1 MSGRGGFLDFCLCG
15 GLGVCRKSTWSVV
28 LVRGVWSVWRGVTL
42 EFVTEKP
49 FWFCRGERICERNLE
64 VLYKAESIEVTIGL
78 RGWSTLW
85 CLMDPLMD
93 GGIASL
99 ECSCR

>member
-1 MSGRGGFLDFCLCG
+1 MVILDISFLNC
-15 GLGVCRKSTWSVV
+15 V
-28 LVRGVWSVWRGVTL
+28 

-49 FWFCRGERICERNLE
+49 FWFCRGERIFERNLK
-64 VLYKAESIEVTIGL
+64 VLYKAELIEVTIGL
-78 RGWSTLW
+78 RGWLTLW

-99 ECSCR
+99 ECSLR